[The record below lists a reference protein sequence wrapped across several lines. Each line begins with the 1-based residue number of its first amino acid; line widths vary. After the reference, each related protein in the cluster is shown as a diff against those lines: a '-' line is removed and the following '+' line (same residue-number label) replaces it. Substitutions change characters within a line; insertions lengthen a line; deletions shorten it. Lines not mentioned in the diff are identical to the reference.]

1 MALGY
6 RYWTTF
12 FCVFACLLLSSC
24 SVRANTHLFSPKS
37 LNRKFWSQ
45 IKEDYPREAS
55 DVEKKV
61 ARAGAGGK
69 DLLKLNMNVYD
80 VEYLSPSHIGVRAM
94 ASSLEEWKTLYEAW
108 KDDATNPK
116 PDFYYDWLERTKY
129 RTAHKT
135 ALETIYMDA
144 AARKPFEVDFDGSH
158 AMIYKNVPSSPKI
171 EDAVKGNP
179 DPYKDATETL
189 FVLSSDKKLYTRRK
203 KSPNI
208 QHSSICAGLP
218 VRSAGKFRMNK
229 DSTIQYV
236 YFESGH
242 YAPDADAIGRMVE
255 YLHSKGVPSASYL
268 LRPHK
273 VLVDL
278 EQVKCGMAKCHET
291 CTFMGRKFPSQCER
305 VGCSKVQCQKGKQ
318 SEPEEQD
325 DGGKSLVGYNV
336 KLTGTP
342 TPTKVYRVI
351 KHNDAPVEFVAVTKE
366 VYAPS
371 NVKVC
376 PLDMEKDLKTQQPD
390 PREKC
395 KFVPF
400 HGPVRKEIEAE
411 SAETYST
418 GDLRIYL
425 LDNPPQLPGST
436 KWNGRVSLEGYNVE
450 LQMYH
455 AGTSLWTKQADIWRV
470 IKHKYAAYV
479 KDDRDGSLSTTRN
492 VRVCKLEGPVQD
504 IGSDK
509 KPRTAHC
516 KWIHFVPL
524 KVQFY
529 MTLSRKNA
537 PLIDESV
544 DFEPSSFV
552 PHDALNGDGDV
563 PTKEEEEEEVAHVP
577 VVRTGTYVC
586 PHVFDASTTRAD
598 LKRILIEAK
607 AKSPRG
613 QCKLL
618 NYFRVK
624 NNHNTVPAARFSADF
639 RRQGQETCTYEATSG
654 DRSVTALKGS
664 LAMSIDEV
672 MNELRFATSGPAFRS
687 PHFARSFCFEQ
698 CEDSPAYECKKS
710 TTVVT
715 QCCGHF
721 FRKMPPP
728 QGVKPNTWFD
738 PTEELSEIGTKRF
751 YQQQEYLSG
760 GTLGQNG
767 GAFQDS
773 IAKKPLVAKEKAS
786 IAFQILYAL
795 HALKS
800 EFDLHHND
808 LNGDNIMFADRRTHA
823 SPEWESSDDGLCY
836 IVDDQ
841 VYVAPWV
848 NEFYV
853 KLIDLGSAHRNEG
866 GRVDKKQFH
875 GNTGLLAVLGVGPAS
890 GEANKFS
897 SSHDRT
903 VVTLATAIAG
913 GAFEVLKTRRADV
926 QDVFGPYTKGRQ
938 RCFSVDKSGTYL
950 ADAKRKLIVGD
961 DSIPVPSDPYHL
973 ERLVDLVQGSKSI
986 FDKGFTG
993 DTPAWVL
1000 PLQGATTALERR
1012 RIFLAQ
1018 KEAPHLPSVQQ
1029 PIMEHNLLRF
1039 NRDRTKP

>member
-1 MALGY
+1 M
-6 RYWTTF
+6 
-12 FCVFACLLLSSC
+12 
-24 SVRANTHLFSPKS
+24 K
-37 LNRKFWSQ
+37 
-45 IKEDYPREAS
+45 
-55 DVEKKV
+55 
-61 ARAGAGGK
+61 
-69 DLLKLNMNVYD
+69 VYD

-108 KDDATNPK
+108 KDDATNLK
-116 PDFYYDWLERTKY
+116 PDFYYDWLEKTKY
-129 RTAHKT
+129 RHADKT
-135 ALETIYMDA
+135 ALATIYMDA

-158 AMIYKNVPSSPKI
+158 AMIYKN
-171 EDAVKGNP
+171 
-179 DPYKDATETL
+179 
-189 FVLSSDKKLYTRRK
+189 
-203 KSPNI
+203 
-208 QHSSICAGLP
+208 
-218 VRSAGKFRMNK
+218 
-229 DSTIQYV
+229 
-236 YFESGH
+236 
-242 YAPDADAIGRMVE
+242 
-255 YLHSKGVPSASYL
+255 
-268 LRPHK
+268 
-273 VLVDL
+273 
-278 EQVKCGMAKCHET
+278 
-291 CTFMGRKFPSQCER
+291 
-305 VGCSKVQCQKGKQ
+305 GKQ

-390 PREKC
+390 SREKC

-425 LDNPPQLPGST
+425 LDNPPQLPGGT

-450 LQMYH
+450 LQIYN

-470 IKHKYAAYV
+470 IKHKDAAYV

-509 KPRTAHC
+509 NPGTAHC

-563 PTKEEEEEEVAHVP
+563 STKEEEEEVAHVS

-586 PHVFDASTTRAD
+586 PHIFDASTTRED
-598 LKRILIEAK
+598 LKRILFGEK
-607 AKSPRG
+607 AKSSRG

-618 NYFRVK
+618 NYYRVK
-624 NNHNTVPAARFSADF
+624 DNHNKVPAAKFSADY

-654 DRSVTALKGS
+654 DGSVTALKGS
-664 LAMSIDEV
+664 LKMEIDEV

-710 TTVVT
+710 QDSTLIK

-721 FRKMPPP
+721 FRKMPVP
-728 QGVKPNTWFD
+728 QGVQPNTWFD
-738 PTEELSEIGTKRF
+738 PIRELSEKGTKRF

-836 IVDDQ
+836 IVDDH

-875 GNTGLLAVLGVGPAS
+875 GDTGLLAVLGVDPAS

-913 GAFEVLKTRRADV
+913 GAFDVLKTRRADE

-950 ADAKRKLIVGD
+950 AAAKRKLIEGD

-1029 PIMEHNLLRF
+1029 PIMGHNLLRF